1 MYRIV
6 FYQSDKGWEFE
17 VYHNARLVYNTE
29 GSYVNYPYTLIR
41 ALYCIK
47 GLLDML
53 HIDQLSFLLDSL

>member
-6 FYQSDKGWEFE
+6 FYQRDASWGFE
-17 VYHNARLVYNTE
+17 VYYNARLVFNTE
-29 GSYVNYPYTLIR
+29 DGFIDPHYQKIVR

-53 HIDQLSFLLDSL
+53 QLD

>member
-6 FYQSDKGWEFE
+6 FYQGGEGWEFE

-53 HIDQLSFLLDSL
+53 HID

>member
-17 VYHNARLVYNTE
+17 D
-29 GSYVNYPYTLIR
+29 YPYTLIR

-53 HIDQLSFLLDSL
+53 QLD

>member
-29 GSYVNYPYTLIR
+29 DTFVNYPHTLVR

-53 HIDQLSFLLDSL
+53 QLD